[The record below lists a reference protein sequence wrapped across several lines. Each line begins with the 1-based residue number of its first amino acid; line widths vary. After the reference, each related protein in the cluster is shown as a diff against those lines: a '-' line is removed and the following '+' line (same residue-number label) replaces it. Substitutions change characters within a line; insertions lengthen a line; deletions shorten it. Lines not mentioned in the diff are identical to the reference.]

1 MKIIIENPSVAV
13 LTAIAAVM
21 QKETEELHAAMG
33 EALDLFDKACA
44 AHEDARIDA
53 MQTDEHDFGVGDK
66 VHWKGQKYEFDGV
79 IVEFLEDGLRLRRDD
94 TGKVVRL
101 TDDDLA
107 NPANSLTPLVEAVE
121 DTPLRSWGDVLTL
134 EEGMSVHWQGQKYAF
149 DGVVEKTEFSEFGTP
164 DDKVLFIRRDDTGK
178 LVSLTMND
186 LQVGRLT
193 LA

>member
-1 MKIIIENPSVAV
+1 MKIIIENPSVAI

-21 QKETEELHAAMG
+21 QKETDELHAAMG
-33 EALDLFDKACA
+33 EALSLFDKACED
-44 AHEDARIDA
+44 HEEAQIDSLS
-53 MQTDEHDFGVGDK
+53 TDEHDFGVGDK
-66 VHWKGQKYEFDGV
+66 VHWKGQKYEFDGG
-79 IVEFLEDGLRLRRDD
+79 IVEFLEDGVRLRRDD
-94 TGKVVRL
+94 TGKLVRL

-121 DTPLRSWGDVLTL
+121 DTPFRSWEDLL
-134 EEGMSVHWQGQKYAF
+134 DLQEGTSVRWQGQKYAF